1 MNKKQK
7 YVVGIIAAVVLVIL
21 GLVLADVLSND
32 TGETSDADKE
42 VTIVITTANEEL
54 ANETVGASSDDT
66 LMDIMESHFDV
77 DVTEEGFVEAL
88 EGVAQ
93 DPDEGLFWVFEVND
107 EMVTVGAEEFVP
119 EDQDI
124 VTWEL
129 MAF

>member
-21 GLVLADVLSND
+21 GLVLVDVLSND
-32 TGETSDADKE
+32 TGDTSDADKE
-42 VTIVITTANEEL
+42 VTVVITTADEEL
-54 ANETVGASSDDT
+54 ANETVGASSDET
-66 LMDIMESHFDV
+66 LMDIMENHFDV

-93 DPDEGLFWVFEVND
+93 DPDEGLYWVFEVND

-119 EDQDI
+119 EDQDT

>member
-21 GLVLADVLSND
+21 GLVLVDVLSND
-32 TGETSDADKE
+32 TGDTSDADKE
-42 VTIVITTANEEL
+42 VTVVITTADEEL
-54 ANETVGASSDDT
+54 ANETVGASSDET
-66 LMDIMESHFDV
+66 LMDIMENHFDL

-88 EGVAQ
+88 EGVAE

-119 EDQDI
+119 EDQDT

>member
-21 GLVLADVLSND
+21 GLVLVDVLSND
-32 TGETSDADKE
+32 TGDTSDADKE
-42 VTIVITTANEEL
+42 VTVVIKTADEEL
-54 ANETVGASSDDT
+54 ANETVGASSDET
-66 LMDIMESHFDV
+66 LMDIMENHFDV

-93 DPDEGLFWVFEVND
+93 DQDEGLFWVFEVND

-119 EDQDI
+119 EDQDT